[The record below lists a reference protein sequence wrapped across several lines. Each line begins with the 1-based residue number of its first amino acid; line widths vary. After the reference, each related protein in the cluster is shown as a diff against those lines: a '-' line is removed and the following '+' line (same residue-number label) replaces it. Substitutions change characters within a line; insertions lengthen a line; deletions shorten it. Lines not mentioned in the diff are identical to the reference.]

1 VNGTNVMAFS
11 EDEIRRAGQAI
22 ALGEDQL
29 DALLAGLQARSA
41 GTAPEAPRPPA
52 YAQIRFDLVHLLW
65 YAGALIVIGA
75 MGLFSTLAFD
85 QMGGKALATTAL
97 VYAVLFVLAGHHL
110 WHRRHLRTP
119 GGLLVAVAVAM
130 MPLAVYGIQDAMGW
144 WGPGGDPGRYNGF
157 FVWVKGS
164 WLPMEIVTVL
174 AGLVALRFY
183 PFAFIAAIVAVAL
196 WFMSMDLT
204 PWLMDGPL
212 TWAGRRKVSMIFGLA
227 VLAAAWA
234 VDVKRSQK
242 EDVAFWLHLCGLAA
256 FWGGLTLS
264 ESSSEIAKA
273 IYCLINVAL
282 VFLSVFLMRRAY
294 ALFGAI
300 GIAVYLGHLANE
312 VFKNSL
318 LFPFALSLIGILVI
332 AAGLVLY
339 RHRGSLS
346 AWMSKTLPSP
356 LKKLRP
362 PHADATFRLEH
373 A

>member
-1 VNGTNVMAFS
+1 MAFS
-11 EDEIRRAGQAI
+11 EEDIRQAGRGI

-29 DALLAGLQARSA
+29 DALLAGLRAR
-41 GTAPEAPRPPA
+41 TAEIARAPAHLPA
-52 YAQIRFDLVHLLW
+52 YAQVRFDLVHLLW

-97 VYAVLFVLAGHHL
+97 VYAILFALAGHHL
-110 WHRRHLRTP
+110 WRGRHLRTP

-130 MPLAVYGIQDAMGW
+130 MPLAVYGVQDAMEW

-157 FVWVKGS
+157 FVWVKSS
-164 WLPMEIVTVL
+164 WLPMEIVTIL
-174 AGLVALRFY
+174 AGIVALRFY

-196 WFMSMDLT
+196 WFISMDLT
-204 PWLMDGPL
+204 PWLIDGPL
-212 TWAGRRKVSMIFGLA
+212 TWSGRRKVSMIFGLV
-227 VLAAAWA
+227 VLAAAW
-234 VDVKRSQK
+234 VIDVKRSQK
-242 EDVAFWLHLCGLAA
+242 EDAAFWLHLCGLAA

-264 ESSSEIAKA
+264 ESSSEIGKA

-300 GIAVYLGHLANE
+300 GVAIYLGHLANE
-312 VFKNSL
+312 VFRNSL

-339 RHRGSLS
+339 RHRGTLS

-356 LKKLRP
+356 LRKLRP